1 MTVGTAI
8 VVSVG
13 ILAAAWIATMCIGA
27 WLANKKTNAGQ
38 NLANEISAKILANR
52 DKK

>member
-13 ILAAAWIATMCIGA
+13 ILAAAWIVTLCIGA
-27 WLANKKTNAGQ
+27 WLANKKQKDAQNLTNA
-38 NLANEISAKILANR
+38 ISAKILEHR

>member
-13 ILAAAWIATMCIGA
+13 ILAAAWIVTLIIGA
-27 WLANKKTNAGQ
+27 SITKK
-38 NLANEISAKILANR
+38 K
-52 DKK
+52 

>member
-1 MTVGTAI
+1 MTIGTAI
-8 VVSVG
+8 VLSIG
-13 ILAAAWIATMCIGA
+13 ILAAAWIVTMCIGA
-27 WLANKKTNAGQ
+27 WLANKKTKAGQ

>member
-13 ILAAAWIATMCIGA
+13 ILAAAWIVTMCIGA
-27 WLANKKTNAGQ
+27 WLANKKQKSAQDITNA
-38 NLANEISAKILANR
+38 ISQKIIENR
-52 DKK
+52 NKK

>member
-13 ILAAAWIATMCIGA
+13 ILAAAWIATLAIGA
-27 WLANKKTNAGQ
+27 IVAKNKK
-38 NLANEISAKILANR
+38 
-52 DKK
+52 